1 MFEGAG
7 IDLGKPMTF
16 TCGGGVMA
24 TVGLSAAQKVG
35 VTSKVSVY
43 DGSWAEYSQKSK

>member
-7 IDLGKPMTF
+7 IDLAKPMTF

-35 VTSKVSVY
+35 ATGKVSVY